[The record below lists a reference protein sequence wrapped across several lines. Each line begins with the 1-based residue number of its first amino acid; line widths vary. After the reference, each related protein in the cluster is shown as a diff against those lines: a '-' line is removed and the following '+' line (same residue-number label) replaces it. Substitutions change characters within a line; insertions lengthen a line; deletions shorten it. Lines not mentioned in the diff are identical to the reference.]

1 MTKRITGCLLTL
13 LLCFGLF
20 GIPVLADPEATPGE
34 ATVIGQGQNDL
45 TQPSGTNGQSQIDQ
59 TQQPGTNGQNQINQT
74 QQPGTNGESQNNQT
88 QQPGTNGQGQIDQ
101 TQQPGTTG
109 QSQNNQTLQPGT
121 NDQPL
126 NPMQGTGTPGNDLVT
141 NGTDNFQTLDTPKI
155 SLKSGSSLPILKLGP
170 KEGDKITGISINNNN
185 AGKIS
190 GKVTLEGDTG
200 VDVELWKG
208 KMIKEQPVYEPSG
221 TFSFTGL
228 EDGNYELKLRFL
240 GQSTYEATYSVPV
253 NKNKSA
259 DPISATAV
267 GGVSKITA
275 TVTSASA
282 KDITVTVLKGTKPI
296 ETRTITSGVG
306 SVEIKDIPNGTYTVQ
321 FEYKASGTGVDPL
334 KIDNVIVTDT
344 STAIKFTSVVA
355 GEEKLTVSGQAA
367 AGAPVIV
374 SLTPGGYDTTVTPGT
389 DGLFSAVIPC
399 AAGTYTAVHAQYQGN
414 PGSKVDM
421 AGSWTVTGSS
431 VKPELSIDPVFD
443 DELIVMASTRPGVT
457 VRLDVYEYSQTLVSS
472 ADGTLKFTL
481 YHTYAAG
488 TNLSFTVYYGNL
500 NQYSYTT
507 TKTVTAASVY
517 RTLTIGDSGTD
528 VYDLTK
534 RLFGLDYPI
543 SAQNV
548 YDAGVANV
556 VQLFQQRNGL
566 PANGIADPT
575 TQKVAFSSSAIP
587 YDSHYIVPLVRG
599 DRGPLVSTLQSRL
612 KELGYYTIR
621 VDGIFGSGTQ
631 RAVRNFQARNG
642 LSVTGIADVTTQNV
656 LYSSSA
662 IPSGGSVP
670 STYTTLK
677 RSSRYQAGVVPLQS
691 RLNALGYAAGSADGY
706 FGSRTYR
713 AVRNFQ
719 ARNGLS
725 VTGIA
730 DPTTQQVLYSS
741 SAIPAGGSSVV
752 PVPSGNVYR
761 LLYWGCKGDDVRRL
775 QQALKNLGYSQ
786 IKYVDGIYGKQTYDA
801 VRAFQ
806 KNNGLS
812 VDGIAGRKTQNR
824 LYGTNY

>member
-20 GIPVLADPEATPGE
+20 GIPVLAELEATPDE
-34 ATVIGQGQNDL
+34 ATKIDPSQVSQTTEQDLNNQTPKNNANVQDLSGQPLQTD
-45 TQPSGTNGQSQIDQ
+45 TTGQSQIDQ
-59 TQQPGTNGQNQINQT
+59 TQQPGTN
-74 QQPGTNGESQNNQT
+74 
-88 QQPGTNGQGQIDQ
+88 DQ
-101 TQQPGTTG
+101 
-109 QSQNNQTLQPGT
+109 S
-121 NDQPL
+121 L
-126 NPMQGTGTPGNDLVT
+126 NPIQGTETPGNDLVT
-141 NGTDNFQTLDTPKI
+141 TGTDSLQTLDTTKI
-155 SLKSGSSLPILKLGP
+155 TLMSGSSLPILKLGP
-170 KEGDKITGISINNNN
+170 APNDKITGISINNDN
-185 AGKIS
+185 AGTVS
-190 GKVTLEGDTG
+190 GSVTLEGDTG
-200 VDVELWKG
+200 VMVELWKG
-208 KMIKEQPVYEPSG
+208 DAKKEKPVTKTDG
-221 TFSFTGL
+221 AFSFTGL
-228 EDGNYELKLRFL
+228 EDGTYELKLRFL

-282 KDITVTVLKGTKPI
+282 KKITVTVLKGTK
-296 ETRTITSGVG
+296 TIKTGTIASGVG

-321 FEYKASGTGVDPL
+321 FAYTASGTGVDPL

-389 DGLFSAVIPC
+389 DGLFSVAIPC

-443 DELIVMASTRPGVT
+443 DELIVMASTKPGIT
-457 VRLDVYEYSQTLVSS
+457 VRLDAYDYSQTLVSS

-488 TNLSFTVYYGNL
+488 TTLTFTVYYGNL

-507 TKTVTAASVY
+507 TKTVASATVY

-599 DRGPLVSTLQSRL
+599 DRGPLVSALQSRL

-741 SAIPAGGSSVV
+741 SAIAAGGSSVA

-761 LLYWGCKGDDVRRL
+761 LLYWGCKGSDVRRL
-775 QQALKNLGYSQ
+775 QQELKNLGYSQ

-812 VDGIAGRKTQNR
+812 VDGIAGRSTQNR

>member
-1 MTKRITGCLLTL
+1 MMTKRITGCLLTL

-20 GIPVLADPEATPGE
+20 GIPVLAELEATPSE
-34 ATVIGQGQNDL
+34 ATQIDPSQVPQTTEQDLNNQTPQNNANVQDLSGQPL
-45 TQPSGTNGQSQIDQ
+45 QPVTNGQSQIDQ
-59 TQQPGTNGQNQINQT
+59 IQQSGNQ
-74 QQPGTNGESQNNQT
+74 
-88 QQPGTNGQGQIDQ
+88 
-101 TQQPGTTG
+101 
-109 QSQNNQTLQPGT
+109 L
-121 NDQPL
+121 
-126 NPMQGTGTPGNDLVT
+126 QGTGTPGTDPVT
-141 NGTDNFQTLDTPKI
+141 PGTDSLQTLDTTKI
-155 SLKSGSSLPILKLGP
+155 PLMSGSSLPILKLGP
-170 KEGDKITGISINNNN
+170 APNDKITGISINNDN
-185 AGKIS
+185 AGTVS
-190 GKVTLEGDTG
+190 GSVTLEGDTG
-200 VDVELWKG
+200 VMVELWKG
-208 KMIKEQPVYEPSG
+208 DAKKEKPVTKTDG
-221 TFSFTGL
+221 AFSFTGL
-228 EDGNYELKLRFL
+228 EDGTYELKLRFL

-282 KDITVTVLKGTKPI
+282 KKITVTVLKGT
-296 ETRTITSGVG
+296 ETIKTGTIASGVG

-321 FEYKASGTGVDPL
+321 FAYTASGTGVDPL

-389 DGLFSAVIPC
+389 DGLFSVAIPC

-443 DELIVMASTRPGVT
+443 DELIVMASTKPGIT
-457 VRLDVYEYSQTLVSS
+457 VRLDAYDYSQTLVSS

-488 TNLSFTVYYGNL
+488 TTLTFTVYYGNL

-507 TKTVTAASVY
+507 TKTVASATVY

-599 DRGPLVSTLQSRL
+599 DRGPLVSALQSRL

-741 SAIPAGGSSVV
+741 SAIAAGGSSVA

-761 LLYWGCKGDDVRRL
+761 LLYWGCKGSDVRRL
-775 QQALKNLGYSQ
+775 QQELKNLGYSQ

-812 VDGIAGRKTQNR
+812 VDGIAGRSTQNR

>member
-20 GIPVLADPEATPGE
+20 GIPVLADPEATPSE
-34 ATVIGQGQNDL
+34 VTIIGQNPDDLTQQLVTNGQSQNDQ

-74 QQPGTNGESQNNQT
+74 QQPGTT
-88 QQPGTNGQGQIDQ
+88 GQGQID
-101 TQQPGTTG
+101 
-109 QSQNNQTLQPGT
+109 QTLQPGT

-126 NPMQGTGTPGNDLVT
+126 NPIQGTGTSGTDSVT
-141 NGTDNFQTLDTPKI
+141 NGTDNFLTLDTSKI
-155 SLKSGSSLPILKLGP
+155 TLKSGSSLPILKLGP

-185 AGKIS
+185 AGTIS
-190 GKVTLEGDTG
+190 GTVTLEGVTG
-200 VDVELWKG
+200 VMVELWKG
-208 KMIKEQPVYEPSG
+208 DTKKEKPVTAPGDTY
-221 TFSFTGL
+221 SFTGL
-228 EDGNYELKLRFL
+228 EDGTYELKLRFL
-240 GQSTYEATYSVPV
+240 GQSTYEATYSIPV

-306 SVEIKDIPNGTYTVQ
+306 SVEIKSIPNGTYTVQ
-321 FEYKASGTGVDPL
+321 FAYTESTGVDPL

-389 DGLFSAVIPC
+389 DGLFSVVIPC

-421 AGSWTVTGSS
+421 PGSWTVTGSS

-443 DELIVMASTRPGVT
+443 DELIVMASTKPGIT
-457 VRLDVYEYSQTLVSS
+457 VRLDAYDYSQTLVSS

-599 DRGPLVSTLQSRL
+599 DRGPLVSALQSRL

-631 RAVRNFQARNG
+631 RAVRNFQSRNG

-730 DPTTQQVLYSS
+730 DPTMQQVLYSS

-761 LLYWGCKGDDVRRL
+761 LLYWGCKGSDVRRL
-775 QQALKNLGYSQ
+775 QQELKNLGYSQ

>member
-1 MTKRITGCLLTL
+1 ML
-13 LLCFGLF
+13 
-20 GIPVLADPEATPGE
+20 
-34 ATVIGQGQNDL
+34 
-45 TQPSGTNGQSQIDQ
+45 
-59 TQQPGTNGQNQINQT
+59 
-74 QQPGTNGESQNNQT
+74 
-88 QQPGTNGQGQIDQ
+88 
-101 TQQPGTTG
+101 
-109 QSQNNQTLQPGT
+109 
-121 NDQPL
+121 
-126 NPMQGTGTPGNDLVT
+126 
-141 NGTDNFQTLDTPKI
+141 
-155 SLKSGSSLPILKLGP
+155 
-170 KEGDKITGISINNNN
+170 
-185 AGKIS
+185 
-190 GKVTLEGDTG
+190 
-200 VDVELWKG
+200 ELWKG
-208 KMIKEQPVYEPSG
+208 DTKKEKPVTSSG
-221 TFSFTGL
+221 SYTFKGL
-228 EDGNYELKLRFL
+228 EDGIYDLKIRFL
-240 GQSTYEATYSVPV
+240 GQSTYEATYSVPID
-253 NKNKSA
+253 KNKTA

-282 KDITVTVLKGTKPI
+282 KDITVTVLKGTKSI

-321 FEYKASGTGVDPL
+321 FAYTESTGVDPI

-389 DGLFSAVIPC
+389 DGLFSVVIPC

-443 DELIVMASTRPGVT
+443 DELIVMASTKPGIT
-457 VRLDVYEYSQTLVSS
+457 VRLDAYDYSQTLVSS

-599 DRGPLVSTLQSRL
+599 DRGPLVSALQSRL

>member
-1 MTKRITGCLLTL
+1 M
-13 LLCFGLF
+13 
-20 GIPVLADPEATPGE
+20 
-34 ATVIGQGQNDL
+34 
-45 TQPSGTNGQSQIDQ
+45 
-59 TQQPGTNGQNQINQT
+59 
-74 QQPGTNGESQNNQT
+74 
-88 QQPGTNGQGQIDQ
+88 
-101 TQQPGTTG
+101 TTG
-109 QSQNNQTLQPGT
+109 T
-121 NDQPL
+121 DQL
-126 NPMQGTGTPGNDLVT
+126 SLTRVSD
-141 NGTDNFQTLDTPKI
+141 I
-155 SLKSGSSLPILKLGP
+155 SLLSGKMIPILKSGPLP
-170 KEGDKITGISINNNN
+170 EDKIESMYISNTNDGKLSGTI
-185 AGKIS
+185 KIS
-190 GKVTLEGDTG
+190 GSTG
-200 VDVELWKG
+200 INLELWLG
-208 KMIKEQPVYEPSG
+208 G
-221 TFSFTGL
+221 TLKKSKALTSSDGNFEFTGL
-228 EDGNYELKLRFL
+228 TDGTYELKIRFS
-240 GQSTYEATYSVPV
+240 GQSTEETDLTKSVTI
-253 NKNKSA
+253 KNTQTAS
-259 DPISATAV
+259 PITGTAV
-267 GGVSKITA
+267 GGVGQVTA

-282 KDITVTVLKGTKPI
+282 QEILVEVLTLDDAVKSSKNISSGIGSITLTGIEKGTYKV
-296 ETRTITSGVG
+296 RFA
-306 SVEIKDIPNGTYTVQ
+306 YT
-321 FEYKASGTGVDPL
+321 ASTGVTPL
-334 KIDNVIVTDT
+334 VISNVSVTDT

-389 DGLFSAVIPC
+389 DGLFSVVIPC

-443 DELIVMASTRPGVT
+443 DELIVMASTKPGIT
-457 VRLDVYEYSQTLVSS
+457 VRLDAYDYSQTLVSS

-599 DRGPLVSTLQSRL
+599 DRGPLVSALQSRL

-730 DPTTQQVLYSS
+730 DPTMQQVLYSS

>member
-1 MTKRITGCLLTL
+1 MMTKRITGCLLTL

-20 GIPVLADPEATPGE
+20 GIPVLAELEATPSE
-34 ATVIGQGQNDL
+34 ATQIDPSQVPQTTEQDLNNQNPQNNANDQDLNNQTPQNNANVQDLSGQPLQTD
-45 TQPSGTNGQSQIDQ
+45 TTGQSQIDQ
-59 TQQPGTNGQNQINQT
+59 IQQSGNQ
-74 QQPGTNGESQNNQT
+74 
-88 QQPGTNGQGQIDQ
+88 
-101 TQQPGTTG
+101 
-109 QSQNNQTLQPGT
+109 L
-121 NDQPL
+121 
-126 NPMQGTGTPGNDLVT
+126 QGTGTSGNDLVT
-141 NGTDNFQTLDTPKI
+141 TGTDSLQTLDTTKI
-155 SLKSGSSLPILKLGP
+155 PLKSGSSLPILKLGP
-170 KEGDKITGISINNNN
+170 APNDKITGISINNDN
-185 AGKIS
+185 AGTVS
-190 GKVTLEGDTG
+190 GSVTLEGDTG
-200 VDVELWKG
+200 VMVELWKG
-208 KMIKEQPVYEPSG
+208 DAKKEKPVTKTDG
-221 TFSFTGL
+221 AFSFTGL
-228 EDGNYELKLRFL
+228 EDGTYELKLRFL

-275 TVTSASA
+275 TVTSASQG
-282 KDITVTVLKGTKPI
+282 ITVTVLKGTK
-296 ETRTITSGVG
+296 TIKTGTIASGVG

-321 FEYKASGTGVDPL
+321 LAYTLSGTGVDPL

-389 DGLFSAVIPC
+389 DGLFSVAIPC

-443 DELIVMASTRPGVT
+443 DELIVMASTKPGIT
-457 VRLDVYEYSQTLVSS
+457 VRLDAYDYSQTLVSS

-488 TNLSFTVYYGNL
+488 TTLTFTVYYGNL

-507 TKTVTAASVY
+507 TKTVASATVY

-566 PANGIADPT
+566 TANGIADPT

-599 DRGPLVSTLQSRL
+599 DRGPLVSALQSRL

-741 SAIPAGGSSVV
+741 SAIAAGGSSVA

-761 LLYWGCKGDDVRRL
+761 LLYWGCKGSDVRRL
-775 QQALKNLGYSQ
+775 QQELKNLGYSQ

-812 VDGIAGRKTQNR
+812 VDGIAGRSTQNR

>member
-1 MTKRITGCLLTL
+1 MMTKRITGCLLTL

-20 GIPVLADPEATPGE
+20 GIPVLAELEATPDE
-34 ATVIGQGQNDL
+34 ATKIDPSQVSQTTEQDLNNQTPKNNANVQDLSGQPLQTD
-45 TQPSGTNGQSQIDQ
+45 TTGQSQIDQ
-59 TQQPGTNGQNQINQT
+59 TQQPGTN
-74 QQPGTNGESQNNQT
+74 
-88 QQPGTNGQGQIDQ
+88 DQ
-101 TQQPGTTG
+101 
-109 QSQNNQTLQPGT
+109 S
-121 NDQPL
+121 L
-126 NPMQGTGTPGNDLVT
+126 NPIQGTETPGNDLVT
-141 NGTDNFQTLDTPKI
+141 TGTDSLQTLDTTKI
-155 SLKSGSSLPILKLGP
+155 TLMSGSSLPILKLGP
-170 KEGDKITGISINNNN
+170 APNDKITGISINNDN
-185 AGKIS
+185 AGTVS
-190 GKVTLEGDTG
+190 GSVTLEGDTG
-200 VDVELWKG
+200 VMVELWKG
-208 KMIKEQPVYEPSG
+208 DAKKEKPVTKTDG
-221 TFSFTGL
+221 AFSFTGL
-228 EDGNYELKLRFL
+228 EDGTYELKLRFL

-282 KDITVTVLKGTKPI
+282 KKITVTVLKGTK
-296 ETRTITSGVG
+296 TIKTGTIASGVG

-321 FEYKASGTGVDPL
+321 FAYTASGTGVDPL

-389 DGLFSAVIPC
+389 DGLFSVAIPC

-443 DELIVMASTRPGVT
+443 DELIVMASTKPGIT
-457 VRLDVYEYSQTLVSS
+457 VRLDAYDYSQTLVSS

-488 TNLSFTVYYGNL
+488 TTLTFTVYYGNL

-507 TKTVTAASVY
+507 TKTVASATVY

-599 DRGPLVSTLQSRL
+599 DRGPLVSALQSRL

-741 SAIPAGGSSVV
+741 SAIAAGGSSVA

-761 LLYWGCKGDDVRRL
+761 LLYWGCKGSDVRRL
-775 QQALKNLGYSQ
+775 QQELKNLGYSQ

-812 VDGIAGRKTQNR
+812 VDGIAGRSTQNR